1 MARKFTVHKTAP
13 RIDPIRTVLVA
24 GATGLVG
31 RELLTAW
38 RTAASPPTVHALARR
53 PPAAAAPGVH
63 WHAVDYAALAP
74 LPAATA
80 ACCAL
85 GTTIKTAGSQA
96 AFRAV
101 DFDAV
106 LAFARAARAAGVRR
120 FAVVSALGAD
130 ADSGVFYNRVKGEM
144 EQALA
149 ALEFPCLVIARPSLL
164 AGDRAA
170 IGQPVRTGER
180 LALAATAPLRALIPK
195 AWRPIAAGT
204 VARAIVRALQQG
216 KLGTQVIASAE
227 LQELGA

>member
-149 ALEFPCLVIARPSLL
+149 ALEFPCLVVARPSLL

>member
-38 RTAASPPTVHALARR
+38 RAASPPPTVHALARR
-53 PPAAAAPGVH
+53 LPAAAAPGVH

-130 ADSGVFYNRVKGEM
+130 AGSGVFYNRVKGEM

>member
-31 RELLTAW
+31 RELLAAW
-38 RTAASPPTVHALARR
+38 RAASPPPTVHALARR
-53 PPAAAAPGVH
+53 LPAAAAPGVH

-130 ADSGVFYNRVKGEM
+130 AHSGVFYNRVKGEM

-170 IGQPVRTGER
+170 IGQPVRAGER

>member
-149 ALEFPCLVIARPSLL
+149 ALEFPCLVVARPSLL

-170 IGQPVRTGER
+170 IGQPVRAGER